1 MGRNKI
7 SRSVIALLSLI
18 IMFSLPYAAYAG
30 KNDKE
35 AKIGK
40 ELYKTYC
47 AVCHGDKGKGDG
59 INSREMDPAPRDFA
73 DTGKE
78 KYMMKRTQQ
87 EIYQAIDVGGREID
101 KSSLMPPFGKTLSQ
115 KEMWSIVAYISEL
128 CETKSWDIDFSKKT
142 TTERPK
148 VEVKTVEIPDPTRRD
163 KMMGKRAYGKYGCS
177 GCHEIRERGGESGP
191 HLDGVG
197 AKLKPQEIYAV
208 IQNARLVKNDSVMPV
223 YDLNKDT
230 AISIT
235 KYLML
240 LE

>member
-1 MGRNKI
+1 MTK
-7 SRSVIALLSLI
+7 SVIPLLSLMI
-18 IMFSLPYAAYAG
+18 VFSLSNAAFAG
-30 KNDKE
+30 KNEKE
-35 AKIGK
+35 AKVGK

-47 AVCHGDKGKGDG
+47 TACHGEKGKGDG
-59 INSREMDPAPRDFA
+59 VNSREMDPAPRDFM

-78 KYMMKRTQQ
+78 KYMVKRTEQ
-87 EIYQAIDVGGREID
+87 EIYHAIEVGGREIE

-115 KEMWSIVAYISEL
+115 KEIWSVVAYISEL
-128 CETKSWDIDFSKKT
+128 CATKSWDIDFSKKMS
-142 TTERPK
+142 TERPK
-148 VEVKTVEIPDPTRRD
+148 VEVKIVEIPEPSRRD

-223 YDLNKDT
+223 YDLNEDT

-235 KYLML
+235 KFLML